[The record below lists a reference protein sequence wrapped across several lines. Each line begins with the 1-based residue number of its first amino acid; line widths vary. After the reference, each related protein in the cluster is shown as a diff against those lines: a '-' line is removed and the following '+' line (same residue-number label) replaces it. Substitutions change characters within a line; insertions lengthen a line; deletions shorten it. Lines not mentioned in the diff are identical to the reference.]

1 MMIRLWA
8 LLVTFGV
15 VIGCSSEPSGAPR
28 AAPKPVTEAA
38 ASEGLCKEHGVL
50 EAICT
55 KCNPQLIP
63 VFQAKGDWCAEHEIP
78 ESICTKCNKALIAD
92 FKKKGDWCKEHDL
105 PESHCTICN
114 PELKEKFAAMKPK
127 EGK

>member
-1 MMIRLWA
+1 MIRARIVSAFLVPA
-8 LLVTFGV
+8 LL
-15 VIGCSSEPSGAPR
+15 CLAACDKKEPAAQTKPTNTQTA
-28 AAPKPVTEAA
+28 AAPVEAA
-38 ASEGLCKEHGVL
+38 A
-50 EAICT
+50 
-55 KCNPQLIP
+55 
-63 VFQAKGDWCAEHEIP
+63 DWCGEHEIP
-78 ESICTKCNKALIAD
+78 ESICTKCNKKLIAD

>member
-1 MMIRLWA
+1 MNRVRIISVFLLPA
-8 LLVTFGV
+8 LLCLTA
-15 VIGCSSEPSGAPR
+15 CDKKQP
-28 AAPKPVTEAA
+28 AAQTKTTTTQTTAA
-38 ASEGLCKEHGVL
+38 AD
-50 EAICT
+50 A
-55 KCNPQLIP
+55 P
-63 VFQAKGDWCAEHEIP
+63 DWCAEHEIP